1 MVGLN
6 NVTNTSDANKPVST
20 AQQAALD
27 LKANLASPSFT
38 GSVQLPAGTSTSA
51 PLKFAG
57 GTNLG
62 SPAFGAVEFDGAQL
76 FVTTDASNPTRR
88 TLAFTDTA
96 MDLGRLSA
104 PPSLP
109 VIAWGGNSAGQAT
122 IPALAAVAAV
132 AAGEDHS
139 LVLMDDGSVSTWGG
153 GAAVPA
159 SLSSVIAIAA
169 GSSHDLAVKDD
180 GTVVAWGGNTYG
192 QATVPAGITNATLAA
207 AGEKHSLILR
217 ATGAVTA
224 WGDDSFGQS
233 TVPAAASTTVVA
245 IAAGYD
251 HSLALKADGSVLA
264 WGRNDAG
271 QTLVPAG
278 LTNVIAIAAGAYH
291 SLAVKADGTVVAW
304 GWDNGA
310 QSSVPA
316 GLGGVTQVTGGYA
329 FSAALKSDGSIVV
342 WGDDSSGQAV
352 VPAGATQVTKL
363 AAGASHLVA
372 LRADLIP
379 AQLARLDQDNVFI
392 GKVGIRRT
400 PAVHAL
406 EVEGNASKTTASSW
420 LANSDRR
427 IKTEITPL
435 SGALEKLDRVRLVDF
450 RYSEDYRKAHPTIE
464 DRRYL
469 NVIAQEFAEV
479 FPEHVRESGEF
490 LADGSPVLQVDT
502 YPLTI
507 YSAAAVQELHREN
520 RTLKRQL
527 AEQER
532 RLQRLEA
539 LIENR

>member
-1 MVGLN
+1 
-6 NVTNTSDANKPVST
+6 
-20 AQQAALD
+20 
-27 LKANLASPSFT
+27 
-38 GSVQLPAGTSTSA
+38 
-51 PLKFAG
+51 
-57 GTNLG
+57 
-62 SPAFGAVEFDGAQL
+62 
-76 FVTTDASNPTRR
+76 
-88 TLAFTDTA
+88 
-96 MDLGRLSA
+96 
-104 PPSLP
+104 
-109 VIAWGGNSAGQAT
+109 
-122 IPALAAVAAV
+122 
-132 AAGEDHS
+132 
-139 LVLMDDGSVSTWGG
+139 
-153 GAAVPA
+153 
-159 SLSSVIAIAA
+159 
-169 GSSHDLAVKDD
+169 
-180 GTVVAWGGNTYG
+180 
-192 QATVPAGITNATLAA
+192 
-207 AGEKHSLILR
+207 
-217 ATGAVTA
+217 
-224 WGDDSFGQS
+224 
-233 TVPAAASTTVVA
+233 
-245 IAAGYD
+245 
-251 HSLALKADGSVLA
+251 
-264 WGRNDAG
+264 
-271 QTLVPAG
+271 
-278 LTNVIAIAAGAYH
+278 
-291 SLAVKADGTVVAW
+291 
-304 GWDNGA
+304 
-310 QSSVPA
+310 
-316 GLGGVTQVTGGYA
+316 
-329 FSAALKSDGSIVV
+329 VV

-379 AQLARLDQDNVFI
+379 AQLARLDQDNVFT

-450 RYSEDYRKAHPTIE
+450 RYSEDYRKAHPAIE